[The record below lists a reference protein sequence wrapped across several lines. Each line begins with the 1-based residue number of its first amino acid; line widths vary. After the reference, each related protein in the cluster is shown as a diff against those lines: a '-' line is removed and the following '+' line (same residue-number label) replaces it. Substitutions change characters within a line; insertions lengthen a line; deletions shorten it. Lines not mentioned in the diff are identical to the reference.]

1 MKGNANRLYIDMCDV
16 GGRYTTINIEY
27 IQIFA
32 QQKLSSKQTII
43 MLYIIM
49 QYDSYKQRGVKV
61 SYGDLAK
68 ILNCSKCW
76 VRKEIDFLLRHDYLI
91 LKQKNRGRAKSQYV
105 PNVQTLQTL
114 LKKYLRKK

>member
-1 MKGNANRLYIDMCDV
+1 MGAKCPQLFLYDEHT
-16 GGRYTTINIEY
+16 RYAKINIEY
-27 IQIFA
+27 MQIFG
-32 QQKLSSKQTII
+32 QEKLSSKQVLI
-43 MLYIIM
+43 MFYIIM
-49 QYDSYKQRGVKV
+49 QYESYRQSSVKV

-91 LKQKNRGRAKSQYV
+91 LEQKNRGRAKSQYV

-114 LKKYLRKK
+114 LKNYLRKK